1 MRALLLTVAA
11 LTATPALAG
20 ETRVAPTLEISYTPD
35 AIRPWGVGAAIDLRS
50 STYVSKTWE
59 PHAGVSIRVD
69 VFTDGSVQASLEPL
83 FGVAPVPP
91 DYCNFG
97 DPMLFA
103 EVRPGLAL
111 RTRGGPGMYL
121 GGAVAGSPGG
131 NFWTAL
137 RGGAILPFSKTPQ
150 QQPRSRYGRFQD
162 STLSVGVGGTGSV
175 VRCHSFGPIAGRPL
189 RDDHTQHLLP
199 DASDAP
205 PLASAATWLE
215 RAREEHAAV
224 AAFLRLAAELEAVH
238 APDVLIADA
247 RRAAEEEVEHA
258 RLCLQRAADL
268 SGQTLHLDQISTR
281 PRDLGSRPDALRTL
295 LVESFEDGV
304 LNEGAAAVQ
313 AFVEAHSASDPTDR
327 VVQARIATEELGHA
341 RLAGR
346 IVAWCQGELAA

>member
-137 RGGAILPFSKTPQ
+137 RGGAILPFSKTPR

-162 STLSVGVGGTGSV
+162 STLSFGLGPSLGDSSCV
-175 VRCHSFGPIAGRPL
+175 VGRPL
-189 RDDHTQHLLP
+189 RHEDHHLLP
-199 DASDAP
+199 DASDDV
-205 PLASAATWLE
+205 LADVASTWLQ

-224 AAFLRLAAELEAVH
+224 AAFLRLAAELDAVD
-238 APDVLIADA
+238 APADLIAA
-247 RRAAEEEVEHA
+247 TLRAADEEVAHA

-268 SGQTLHLDQISTR
+268 SGQTLHLDEISTCA
-281 PRDLGSRPDALRTL
+281 RDLGPRADALRTL
-295 LVESFEDGV
+295 LVESWEDGV
-304 LNEGAAAVQ
+304 LNEGAAAAQ
-313 AFVEAHSASDPTDR
+313 ALDEACSAPDPADR
-327 VVQARIATEELGHA
+327 LVQARIAREELGHA
-341 RLAGR
+341 ALAAR
-346 IVAWCQGELAA
+346 IVTWCSEALAA